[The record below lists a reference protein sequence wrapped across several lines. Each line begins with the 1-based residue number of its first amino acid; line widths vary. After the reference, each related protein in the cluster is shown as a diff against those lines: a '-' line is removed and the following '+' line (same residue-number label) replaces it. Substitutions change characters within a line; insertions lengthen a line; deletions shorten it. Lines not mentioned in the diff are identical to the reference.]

1 MNLRK
6 EGITAIK
13 VYAFT
18 WVLALVILSVV
29 FYRFL
34 DSFSEV
40 LKQIGETV
48 TNGSFLVAFHLLFI
62 ILYILFLLLR
72 FIRRGYKK
80 QGAKLAFKRFGLF
93 LVLPVLIGYLGFK
106 AVVSSNSLER
116 YDYAWDF
123 GAENTENQPQ
133 KNYDIDGKHRG
144 MSVFRLGAGDHP
156 ESMKALIKDN
166 VEWVAVVPFL
176 YQENEQTK
184 LLRTR
189 RSTTQGWSRN
199 DSIMIQKIDTLH
211 KQGMRVHLKP
221 HVWLG
226 DGWRSNLQ
234 PEGDDWDTWFDVYQK
249 EMVNYAKI
257 AQYTGVGLFCI
268 GTELRT
274 VIENRPQA
282 WSTLITEVK
291 KVYTGKLT
299 YAANWDDPID
309 KIPFWDEMDYIGI
322 QAYFPLTDHN
332 LPEIAAIKEGW
343 KPHLSML
350 EKASEKY
357 DKPILFTEVG
367 YRSDA
372 SATIKPWEWGSRLG
386 ILYNKKS
393 DRTQQYAYEALF
405 ETLWDKPW
413 FAGCY
418 IWQWH
423 ANTTAESLKT
433 DVDFTPRFKPAENTI
448 AKWYGTKGKPT
459 IHAFD

>member
-1 MNLRK
+1 MNLRIK
-6 EGITAIK
+6 GFTAIK
-13 VYAFT
+13 IYVIT

-29 FYRFL
+29 FFRFL
-34 DSFSEV
+34 DSIAEV
-40 LKQIGETV
+40 VAQLYGV
-48 TNGSFLVAFHLLFI
+48 LTNSSFLVAVHLLFLVI
-62 ILYILFLLLR
+62 YILFLVFS
-72 FIRRGYKK
+72 FIKRGYNKK
-80 QGAKLAFKRFGLF
+80 GAKVAFKRLGLF
-93 LVLPVLIGYLGFK
+93 LVLPLLIGYLGFK

-116 YDYAWDF
+116 YDYTWDF
-123 GAENTENQPQ
+123 SAENTEKQPK
-133 KNYDIDGKHRG
+133 KNYNIDGKHRG
-144 MSVFRLGAGDHP
+144 MSVFRLGAGNHP
-156 ESMKALIKDN
+156 ESMKALIKDH

-176 YQENEQTK
+176 YQDNEHTK
-184 LLRTR
+184 VLRTR
-189 RSTTQGWSRN
+189 RSSTKGWSHN
-199 DSIMIQKIDTLH
+199 DSIMIKKIDTLH

-226 DGWRSNLQ
+226 DGWRSNIQ
-234 PEGDDWDTWFDVYQK
+234 PEGDDWDTWFNVYKK

-257 AQYTGVGLFCI
+257 AQHTGVDLYCI

-282 WSTLITEVK
+282 WLTLIAEVK
-291 KVYTGKLT
+291 EVYSGKLT

-309 KIPFWDEMDYIGI
+309 KIPFWEEMDYIGI
-322 QAYFPLTDHN
+322 QAYFPLTEDSF
-332 LPEIAAIKEGW
+332 PEIAAIKEGW
-343 KPHLSML
+343 KPHLTML
-350 EKASEKY
+350 EKASKKY

-372 SATIKPWEWGSRLG
+372 MATIKPWEWGSRLG

-393 DRTQQYAYEALF
+393 DRTQQNAYEALF
-405 ETLWDKPW
+405 ETFWDKPW

-423 ANTTAESLKT
+423 ANTTAESLKN

-459 IHAFD
+459 LHAFD